1 MPSHVQVNGYWLL
14 VALIADVCVILY
26 PIVLAI
32 IAHRRLHVS
41 WKYFGFG
48 ALIFFLFQVISRV
61 PLVTW
66 LGSVLAPQLNAS
78 PLFFYIWLTAL
89 ALTAGLFEEVGRY
102 VGYRWFMRREEK
114 TWNKA
119 VMYGL
124 GHGGLE
130 SILLVGGLGLLTI
143 VNLSALSSL
152 DLNSLPAAQHGQI
165 VQQVNAINAQPTWF
179 PLLSFWE
186 RIWTVPVHVGLS
198 VMVLQVFRRKQ
209 LNWLWLAILA
219 HALLDF
225 VAVAILHVF
234 GSSVL
239 VYIID
244 ELVIAAFGVAAIW
257 ITLKLRD
264 KPETLATETPHP
276 LAQEMA

>member
-1 MPSHVQVNGYWLL
+1 MPSHVQVNGGWLL
-14 VALIADVCVILY
+14 TALIAYVWVILY

-32 IAHRRLHVS
+32 IAHRRLHIG

-48 ALIFFLFQVISRV
+48 ALVFFLFQIISRV

-78 PLFFYIWLTAL
+78 PLFFYIWLVAL
-89 ALTAGLFEEVGRY
+89 AMTAGLFEEIGRY

-130 SILLVGGLGLLTI
+130 SILLVGGLGLLTL
-143 VNLSALSSL
+143 VNLSVLSSL
-152 DLNSLPAAQHGQI
+152 DLNSLPAAQHTQV
-165 VQQVNAINAQPTWF
+165 VQQVSAINAQPAWF
-179 PLLSFWE
+179 PLLSLWE

-209 LNWLWLAILA
+209 LGWLWLAILA

-225 VAVAILHVF
+225 VSVAIIHVF

-239 VYIID
+239 VYMLD
-244 ELVIAAFGVAAIW
+244 ELVVAAFGIAAIW
-257 ITLKLRD
+257 VALKLRD
-264 KPETLATETPHP
+264 KPEVMDRTTASS
-276 LAQEMA
+276 LAQELA